1 MRQVKKWRYY
11 CDFCKKVNGSSFHMK
26 RHEKNCT
33 ANPDRGCGMCELE
46 GNQAIPMSELIE
58 SLGVGD
64 AAGMEKLRSLC
75 ENCPACILAA
85 IRQSGIMDSSSR
97 EIENE
102 RGSWT
107 SFNYKDEHEEFWDD
121 RNPDI
126 Y

>member
-33 ANPDRGCGMCELE
+33 ANPERGCGLCERLG
-46 GNQAIPMSELIE
+46 GNPTPMTELIKV
-58 SLGVGD
+58 LGIGD
-64 AAGMEKLRSLC
+64 NKGMDDLREIT

-85 IRQSGIMDSSSR
+85 IRQSGIMDSSSL
-97 EIENE
+97 EIEQE
-102 RGSWT
+102 SRSWAK
-107 SFNYKDEHEEFWDD
+107 FNYKDEHKSFWADME
-121 RNPDI
+121 PDI